1 MAHDQPTYASV
12 PGIRVFGMMCV
23 KPGVKVRRP
32 SQPPQRYQ
40 NQNSNK
46 YYSQSTTTTARPSF
60 HQTHQSQYQANY
72 QYLNRPVS
80 SQATITSTKVNGVK
94 ISQFGQQS
102 SGYGRSNL
110 ENQEEVAAEVKVLV
124 KENGEELKSRQARSI
139 EDIEESDEPEFPW
152 DRIKELQE
160 SLQWN

>member
-32 SQPPQRYQ
+32 ATPPQRYQ
-40 NQNSNK
+40 NPNANK
-46 YYSQSTTTTARPSF
+46 FYTQSSTTARPSF
-60 HQTHQSQYQANY
+60 VQNQYQANY

-80 SQATITSTKVNGVK
+80 SSAPLTSTKVNGVK

-102 SGYGRSNL
+102 SSYGRSNL
-110 ENQEEVAAEVKVLV
+110 DKEDETTEVKVLL
-124 KENGEELKSRQARSI
+124 ESNEAELKSRQARSI
-139 EDIEESDEPEFPW
+139 EDVEESDEPEFPW
-152 DRIKELQE
+152 HRIKELQD

>member
-32 SQPPQRYQ
+32 TQPPKRYQ
-40 NQNSNK
+40 NPNANK
-46 YYSQSTTTTARPSF
+46 FYSQSSTTARPSF
-60 HQTHQSQYQANY
+60 HQNQYQANY

-80 SQATITSTKVNGVK
+80 SSAPLTTTKVNGVK

-102 SGYGRSNL
+102 SSYGRSNL
-110 ENQEEVAAEVKVLV
+110 DKVGEEEAEEVKVLL
-124 KENGEELKSRQARSI
+124 EANEAELKSRQARSI
-139 EDIEESDEPEFPW
+139 EDVEESDEPEFPW
-152 DRIKELQE
+152 DRIKELQD